1 MANIKSA
8 IKRAKTSEKQRQHN
22 VALRSRMRTAV
33 KKVVAA
39 SEAGDVDAANAA
51 FKTAQPAIDSMVN
64 KGLIHSN
71 KASRTKIRLNKRIRA
86 IGA

>member
-22 VALRSRMRTAV
+22 VALRSSMRTAI

-39 SEAGDVDAANAA
+39 SEAGDAEAANAA
-51 FKTAQPAIDSMVN
+51 FKTAEPEIDSMVN
-64 KGLIHSN
+64 KGLIHGN
-71 KASRTKIRLNKRIRA
+71 KASRTKSRLNKRIRA